1 MQGVKGLRL
10 PEVGFKA
17 SALTLWIPVDP
28 HSNFPS
34 VRQRREVTESAH
46 RGSHRSGPRVTRQGM
61 ASGALPWGHTAPG
74 ITTPKC
80 TSLGQGA
87 SLRRVAGGARGTQRS
102 GGRRIAP
109 GVQRS
114 GDHCPQ
120 GRITAELRLWGSL
133 PSGVHHCGITA
144 LGTTGREHSSG
155 GLRARE
161 AAGLGR
167 APLGRQR
174 PGAGRRVSGAG
185 PRPGVA
191 AHGPPSRAALG
202 LAAPEG
208 RARGALWAA
217 RSRPRSP
224 CRAPR

>member
-74 ITTPKC
+74 ITAPKC

-120 GRITAELRLWGSL
+120 GRITAELRLWG
-133 PSGVHHCGITA
+133 PQGGNTAPAGSGP
-144 LGTTGREHSSG
+144 GRPPGWGAPRRG
-155 GLRARE
+155 GNARGRG
-161 AAGLGR
+161 AASRGR
-167 APLGRQR
+167 
-174 PGAGRRVSGAG
+174 
-185 PRPGVA
+185 
-191 AHGPPSRAALG
+191 G
-202 LAAPEG
+202 LALA
-208 RARGALWAA
+208 
-217 RSRPRSP
+217 
-224 CRAPR
+224 